1 MSNSTKG
8 LEFYS
13 LSHEWGHG
21 MPQWPS
27 TTGTVLRADRLHYHA
42 MHGFSVQEFDGIMH
56 RGTHMDAPIH
66 VTENWPYIDEIPLY
80 RFFGTGV
87 AVSIPKGKW
96 GVITAQ
102 DLEAATPKI
111 EPNDIVMINTG
122 SHHNWGDNDDYYAY
136 SPGLSKESGEWLAEK
151 KVKLVGIDVQSNDHP
166 LNTKM
171 VAHGTGPTHRHLM
184 EEYKRETGREA
195 IEDFPFWEPAHKAM
209 LGNGIPGIENVGGQ
223 LDAVTGK
230 RCTFLVFPWRLI
242 KGDGC
247 SVRIVAIVDP
257 EQKFRIPTGN

>member
-1 MSNSTKG
+1 
-8 LEFYS
+8 
-13 LSHEWGHG
+13 
-21 MPQWPS
+21 
-27 TTGTVLRADRLHYHA
+27 
-42 MHGFSVQEFDGIMH
+42 
-56 RGTHMDAPIH
+56 
-66 VTENWPYIDEIPLY
+66 
-80 RFFGTGV
+80 
-87 AVSIPKGKW
+87 
-96 GVITAQ
+96 
-102 DLEAATPKI
+102 
-111 EPNDIVMINTG
+111 
-122 SHHNWGDNDDYYAY
+122 
-136 SPGLSKESGEWLAEK
+136 
-151 KVKLVGIDVQSNDHP
+151 
-166 LNTKM
+166 M